1 MAHAAHSTEP
11 KVYGLVAE
19 FDDPDQLLE
28 AATKAYKA
36 GYRQMDAYSPF
47 PIHGLS
53 EAIGFKKC
61 GVAPITLIGG
71 LVGTATAWGMQY
83 FASTIHYPYDIGGK
97 PFNSW
102 PSFVPIMFELTI
114 LFGAFAALGSMLILN
129 GLPMHWHPI
138 FNAKRFERAS
148 SDGSSCAWKARTAST
163 TPARP
168 SSSSASWVR
177 SKSPKCLRKWSPTK
191 TANTRCSLWA
201 PSRESYAPAGPSPNE
216 AGNMKKYMIGTRH
229 LQTRLALRHAGLV
242 LVCAMAL
249 LGCHQDMWDQPRYK
263 THAKNSFFAD
273 DSAARLPVGE
283 TVRYEGKRRAWASD
297 IYNR

>member
-1 MAHAAHSTEP
+1 MAEHAAHSTAP

-47 PIHGLS
+47 PVHGLS

-71 LVGTATAWGMQY
+71 LTGTFTAWFMQY
-83 FASTIHYPYDIGGK
+83 FASTIHYRYDIGGK

-114 LFGAFAALGSMLILN
+114 LFGAFSALGSMLILN

-138 FNAKRFERAS
+138 FGAKRFERAS
-148 SDGSSCAWKARTAST
+148 SDGFFLCVE
-163 TPARP
+163 
-168 SSSSASWVR
+168 SADR
-177 SKSPKCLRKWSPTK
+177 QYDPEKTK
-191 TANTRCSLWA
+191 QFLNDL
-201 PSRESYAPAGPSPNE
+201 GPVEVSEVLEEVE
-216 AGNMKKYMIGTRH
+216 AH
-229 LQTRLALRHAGLV
+229 
-242 LVCAMAL
+242 
-249 LGCHQDMWDQPRYK
+249 
-263 THAKNSFFAD
+263 
-273 DSAARLPVGE
+273 
-283 TVRYEGKRRAWASD
+283 
-297 IYNR
+297 